1 MNGFGFLPGLLLG
14 LSVAL
19 ILALLLVY
27 LSHRRRTPVAADPVA
42 PTADDP
48 LRVLEH
54 LTVSE
59 VMVPRGQIQGLDLNG
74 TPAQMIEQ
82 LGRTPHSRLP
92 LYRGDVNQVQGVI
105 HVRQIA
111 RLLGEGTFEADTLL
125 AASREPYFVPQSTSL
140 DKQLRQFQKQQRRLA
155 LVVDEYGEL
164 VGLVSLEDILQQLI
178 GNFASLETPFP
189 QGIQALGDGSFR
201 ISGNVLIRELNQRL
215 SWQLPSEGPKTLN
228 GLITEALES
237 LPESGVCLKIGPY
250 RLEVQEI
257 AHNRVEQVKLWNA
270 GFTAERWAR

>member
-1 MNGFGFLPGLLLG
+1 MNAFLSGFLSGSAL
-14 LSVAL
+14 AL
-19 ILALLLVY
+19 IPALLL
-27 LSHRRRTPVAADPVA
+27 LLALQRRRRAKTPPSASA
-42 PTADDP
+42 PDEP
-48 LRVLEH
+48 LHVLEH

-59 VMVPRGQIQGLDLNG
+59 VMVPRGQIEGLDLDG
-74 TPAQMIEQ
+74 TPGQMIEQ

-92 LYRGDVNQVQGVI
+92 LYRGDINQVQGVI

-111 RLLGEGTFEADTLL
+111 RLLGEGTFEAETLL
-125 AASREPYFVPQSTSL
+125 AASREPYFVPQSTTL

-178 GNFASLETPFP
+178 GSVASLETPFP
-189 QGIQALGDGSFR
+189 QGIVALGDGSFR
-201 ISGNVLIRELNQRL
+201 ISGSVLIRELNQRL

-257 AHNRVEQVKLWNA
+257 AHNRVEQVRLWNA
-270 GFTAERWAR
+270 GFAAERWAR